1 MDASRSLDPGNTT
14 PLILTGPPGCG
25 KSHWI
30 QTYANNLGKQLY
42 VCPCRKDRTL
52 RDGRQKLHI
61 WARRTEP
68 AILWLEGADDL
79 TPEAQAFLRR
89 ILETHAS
96 DVLFILECR
105 DAGRLQEPIRSRCKI
120 KRILKPSWDDLSAYC
135 KSLQLSKLQPNEI
148 QQYLQPNEY
157 SYRRV
162 NHCVFLQL
170 HYPEIWSQIM
180 TSHSQESKEISN
192 LSEKNLITYIK
203 NGYNPEVL
211 CHSLLT
217 NDSLTE
223 EMREKLLKDYGKC
236 NELSGSL
243 WAFLGSALYT
253 VFSRPE
259 NEEE

>member
-1 MDASRSLDPGNTT
+1 MDKT
-14 PLILTGPPGCG
+14 PIILTGPPGCG
-25 KSHWI
+25 KSYWI
-30 QTYANNLGKQLY
+30 QKYAEEVRKQLF

-120 KRILKPSWDDLSAYC
+120 KKMHPPQWSDLETYLSSFNGLNIAQIKEYLKR
-135 KSLQLSKLQPNEI
+135 
-148 QQYLQPNEY
+148 NEY

-162 NHCVFLQL
+162 KQCAFLQL
-170 HYPEIWSQIM
+170 QYPDTWKQTVAHRILETNDI
-180 TSHSQESKEISN
+180 ESLDSN
-192 LSEKNLITYIK
+192 HLIQYIK
-203 NGYNPEVL
+203 QGYNPETL
-211 CHSLLT
+211 INSLLS
-217 NDSLTE
+217 NES
-223 EMREKLLKDYGKC
+223 LLKDYGKC
-236 NELSGSL
+236 TELSGSL
-243 WAFLGSALYT
+243 WAFLGYALDQHALD
-253 VFSRPE
+253 
-259 NEEE
+259 

>member
-1 MDASRSLDPGNTT
+1 MDT
-14 PLILTGPPGCG
+14 PIILTGPPGCG
-25 KSHWI
+25 KSYWI
-30 QTYANNLGKQLY
+30 QKYAEQVKKQLF

-105 DAGRLQEPIRSRCKI
+105 DAGRLQEPIRSRCII
-120 KRILKPSWDDLSAYC
+120 KRMYQPSWDDL
-135 KSLQLSKLQPNEI
+135 N
-148 QQYLQPNEY
+148 QYLMGFNIKVDDIEEYLKPNEY

-162 NHCVFLQL
+162 KQCVYLKI
-170 HYPEIWSQIM
+170 HYPTIWENTIAHRRQENIVILSQ
-180 TSHSQESKEISN
+180 SPN
-192 LSEKNLITYIK
+192 DLINYIR
-203 NGYNPEVL
+203 NGYNPENL
-211 CHSLLT
+211 ISTHLS
-217 NDSLTE
+217 NESI
-223 EMREKLLKDYGKC
+223 LKDYGKC
-236 NELSGSL
+236 TEISGSL
-243 WAFLGSALYT
+243 WAFLGSALYKT
-253 VFSRPE
+253 TITPR

>member
-1 MDASRSLDPGNTT
+1 MDT
-14 PLILTGPPGCG
+14 PIILTGPPGCG
-25 KSHWI
+25 KSYWI
-30 QTYANNLGKQLY
+30 QKYAEQVKKQLF

-105 DAGRLQEPIRSRCKI
+105 DAGRLQEPIRSRCII
-120 KRILKPSWDDLSAYC
+120 KRMYQPSWDDL
-135 KSLQLSKLQPNEI
+135 N
-148 QQYLQPNEY
+148 QYLSGFNIKVDDIEEYLKPNEY

-162 NHCVFLQL
+162 KQCIYLKI
-170 HYPEIWSQIM
+170 HYPTIWENTIAHRRQENIVILSQSPNDLM
-180 TSHSQESKEISN
+180 N
-192 LSEKNLITYIK
+192 YIR
-203 NGYNPEVL
+203 NGYNPENL
-211 CHSLLT
+211 ISTHLS
-217 NDSLTE
+217 NESI
-223 EMREKLLKDYGKC
+223 LKDYGKC
-236 NELSGSL
+236 TEISGSL
-243 WAFLGSALYT
+243 WAFLGSALYKT
-253 VFSRPE
+253 TITPR